1 VPDLKL
7 ECNDFC
13 LYLYIS
19 LTLIKGASG
28 RSFVVCV

>member
-1 VPDLKL
+1 
-7 ECNDFC
+7 

-28 RSFVVCV
+28 RSFVVCVWF